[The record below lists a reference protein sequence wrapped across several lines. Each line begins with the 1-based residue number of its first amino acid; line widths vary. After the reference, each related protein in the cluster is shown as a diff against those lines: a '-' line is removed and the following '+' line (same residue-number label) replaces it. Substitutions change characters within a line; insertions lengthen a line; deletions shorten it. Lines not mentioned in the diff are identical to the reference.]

1 MIAKNKILSNDELCL
16 QLAKVSRPVVMTNG
30 VFDLI
35 HRGHVSYLNDAAK
48 LGSVL
53 VVGINSD
60 RSVRLQNKGP
70 DRPINSD
77 LDRAFVLAGLVSVD
91 YVTFFDELTPIQLV
105 GLVRPDI
112 YVKGG
117 DYQIEELDEAKLVK
131 SWGGAA
137 YSISYIEGFSST
149 SLINRI
155 RNFEI

>member
-1 MIAKNKILSNDELCL
+1 MIAKNKILSNDELCS

-77 LDRAFVLAGLVSVD
+77 SDRAFVLAGLVSVD

-137 YSISYIEGFSST
+137 YSIPYIEGFSST
-149 SLINRI
+149 SLIHRI
-155 RNFEI
+155 RNFEN

>member
-1 MIAKNKILSNDELCL
+1 
-16 QLAKVSRPVVMTNG
+16 
-30 VFDLI
+30 
-35 HRGHVSYLNDAAK
+35 LNDAAK

-131 SWGGAA
+131 SWGGVA

>member
-16 QLAKVSRPVVMTNG
+16 QLAKASRPVVMTNG

-77 LDRAFVLAGLVSVD
+77 SDRAFVLAGLVSVD

-137 YSISYIEGFSST
+137 YSIPYIEGFSST